1 MDDCN
6 KLAPTK
12 MVNQYQF
19 SLTYIPNS
27 TLNMMKVP
35 AIALINLF
43 IIIFD
48 FNYIVLLLKQPN
60 GPVKLTLDA
69 Y

>member
-12 MVNQYQF
+12 MVNQNQF
-19 SLTYIPNS
+19 SFTYIPNS
-27 TLNMMKVP
+27 TLKIMKVP

-60 GPVKLTLDA
+60 GPVKLTLDM

>member
-1 MDDCN
+1 MEDCN

-12 MVNQYQF
+12 MVNQNQF
-19 SLTYIPNS
+19 SLTYIPNN

-43 IIIFD
+43 IIILFIL
-48 FNYIVLLLKQPN
+48 FKPNRFIINYFSPIFYVP
-60 GPVKLTLDA
+60 
-69 Y
+69 

>member
-1 MDDCN
+1 MEDCN

-19 SLTYIPNS
+19 SFTYIPNN
-27 TLNMMKVP
+27 TLKMMKVP

-43 IIIFD
+43 IIIFN
-48 FNYIVLLLKQPN
+48 F
-60 GPVKLTLDA
+60 
-69 Y
+69 